1 MKYSWFIILVF
12 INSIYAQHYYD
23 HSDCSSDTNHPGSR
37 YSCNSFRNSCKT
49 FLVYRA
55 NQHFQTIANVS
66 ELFNADS
73 NTLIK
78 INNLTSVSEVLK
90 PGREVLVP
98 INCSCSGKYFQ
109 ANFSYTVSKAT
120 SLSDISCEFF
130 EGLLKVLTLTKE
142 NPSAENYVKVGSKLK
157 VPLRCACPENS
168 TKGIK
173 YLVTYPLIEGD
184 ETITLSQKFSISPED
199 LWEVN
204 HLEPWPTVYPNT
216 TVLVPLRNN
225 PVINI
230 NLPQSPPSST
240 PGFVPTVSEENA
252 KKNSKLKNIYIA
264 GSSVG
269 FSLVLLAIFVG
280 GMYIRALKKWKVEDQ
295 HCFTARSS
303 PISCSTA
310 RSSPMSGKTGIISTT
325 SCLSPDLLVGIK
337 FSLFNYSVEEIK
349 RATSDFSEE
358 KRINCEAYRGHMDN
372 VSVMIKQM
380 RFEDTFRAIDVHS
393 KINHINIVKLHG
405 VCCGE
410 TDFSCSFLVFELPGN
425 LSLRDCLSNQS
436 NPLRW
441 DQRLQI
447 AFDIA
452 TGLHYLHCC
461 IFPSYAH
468 MNVHSRNI
476 FVTENFRAKLGG
488 IGANPAIGFSIGN
501 YNGLTSDKVDI
512 FAFGVVLLELIS
524 ARKDMDGKLLKDS
537 IKFLRG
543 ASKGGCFNELRNFID
558 PRLGGLFFKR
568 GFIVSCS
575 SQCLYGR

>member
-1 MKYSWFIILVF
+1 
-12 INSIYAQHYYD
+12 
-23 HSDCSSDTNHPGSR
+23 
-37 YSCNSFRNSCKT
+37 
-49 FLVYRA
+49 
-55 NQHFQTIANVS
+55 
-66 ELFNADS
+66 
-73 NTLIK
+73 
-78 INNLTSVSEVLK
+78 
-90 PGREVLVP
+90 
-98 INCSCSGKYFQ
+98 
-109 ANFSYTVSKAT
+109 
-120 SLSDISCEFF
+120 
-130 EGLLKVLTLTKE
+130 
-142 NPSAENYVKVGSKLK
+142 
-157 VPLRCACPENS
+157 
-168 TKGIK
+168 
-173 YLVTYPLIEGD
+173 
-184 ETITLSQKFSISPED
+184 
-199 LWEVN
+199 
-204 HLEPWPTVYPNT
+204 
-216 TVLVPLRNN
+216 
-225 PVINI
+225 
-230 NLPQSPPSST
+230 
-240 PGFVPTVSEENA
+240 
-252 KKNSKLKNIYIA
+252 
-264 GSSVG
+264 
-269 FSLVLLAIFVG
+269 
-280 GMYIRALKKWKVEDQ
+280 
-295 HCFTARSS
+295 
-303 PISCSTA
+303 
-310 RSSPMSGKTGIISTT
+310 
-325 SCLSPDLLVGIK
+325 
-337 FSLFNYSVEEIK
+337 
-349 RATSDFSEE
+349 
-358 KRINCEAYRGHMDN
+358 MDN